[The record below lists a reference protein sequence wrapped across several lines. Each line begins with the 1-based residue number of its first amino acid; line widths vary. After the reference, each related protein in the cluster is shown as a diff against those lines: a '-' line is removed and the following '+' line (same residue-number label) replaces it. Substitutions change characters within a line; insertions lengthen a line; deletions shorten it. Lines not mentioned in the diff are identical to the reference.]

1 MSSPILYR
9 ICTPEA
15 VAPTAPNNAV
25 STATTTFTMV
35 LQFFIISYLL
45 SFLMRL
51 ITIRLVI
58 AAATVA
64 ACVAAT
70 VAVSGLRGVD
80 IVLRRLLYATS
91 ADEGLSALT
100 G

>member
-58 AAATVA
+58 AVA